1 MGKIIKMT
9 DLLPKAK
16 KRLLKES
23 TYVKGKLNVLL
34 FHAKKYLFDE
44 GDYGKQT
51 IWHKWTREGFIENV
65 TQSFSIKKQI
75 EDGNIK
81 QSDINKFE
89 KDINKAF
96 DTLKKDITSAHKKW
110 EKSMEKATKP
120 FDKEYTGV

>member
-23 TYVKGKLNVLL
+23 TYVRGKMNVL
-34 FHAKKYLFDE
+34 FKHAEKYLFDE
-44 GDYGKQT
+44 GSFGKQT
-51 IWHKWTREGFIENV
+51 MWTKWTKGGFVDNV

-96 DTLKKDITSAHKKW
+96 DTLKKDIKSAHKKW
-110 EKSMEKATKP
+110 EKSIKSATKP
-120 FDKEYTGV
+120 FNDEYTGV